1 MVRSTFTGFS
11 MAQLALGAS
20 QKALDVTGQNI
31 SNINTKGYTRQR
43 LDQVSI
49 APQIA
54 GNFSSPNDAKV
65 GMGVMITG
73 VSQIR
78 DPFLDRQ
85 YRTQLTK
92 IGTADAIDSILAEVS
107 GVFDESNKEA
117 IKEQMSEIVKQIDK
131 LSQPGQSA
139 DDNMI
144 RSSMAVLLN
153 YMHQNA
159 KELEGVEKKLVD
171 KMNDVHIKDIQLTLE
186 NISKLNK
193 SIKSAQ
199 ILGDP
204 ALELKDQRNVLLD
217 DLSTYFPIKIE
228 TPKVDLGG
236 GVYYEHLR
244 VTFEGDGEN
253 VVLVDGDDIGEV
265 SFTKQGDHQ
274 YTIEMQGLPAK
285 AGDPK
290 PAKKDVTAALK
301 DGVLKG
307 NMQLL
312 NEQGR
317 FDEPQISN
325 SLCGLGYYEKTFDLF
340 ANALAVEMNKLNGV
354 EYNPDGTV
362 VAGTEKNAL
371 FTTDK
376 GEVTGFTAANIMISE
391 GWSNGSV
398 KIKHAPDGAGST
410 ANENLLKMV
419 GLLSDTKITVP
430 YKDAD
435 GNDQELKTS
444 LFDLYAGLQN
454 NVAIDKKSYEALLK
468 NRQTVAGQASDLRDS
483 VVSVNLDEEVMNIMR
498 YQQSYSAASRMV
510 TAFDQMLERLIT
522 NTGVVGR

>member
-49 APQIA
+49 APQVA
-54 GNFSSPNDAKV
+54 GSFSSPNDAKV

-73 VSQIR
+73 ISQIR

-85 YRTQLTK
+85 YRNQLTK
-92 IGTADAIDSILAEVS
+92 IGTADAIDSVLAEVS
-107 GVFDESNKEA
+107 NVFDELNKEA

-144 RSSMAVLLN
+144 RSSVSVLLN
-153 YMHQNA
+153 YIHQNA
-159 KELEGVEKKLVD
+159 KELQGVETKLVD

-199 ILGDP
+199 ILGDA

-217 DLSTYFPIKIE
+217 DLATYFPIKIE
-228 TPKVDLGG
+228 TPKVDMGG
-236 GVYYEHLR
+236 GVFYEHLK
-244 VTFEGDGEN
+244 VSFEGEGESILLIN
-253 VVLVDGDDIGEV
+253 GDEIGEV
-265 SFTKQGDHQ
+265 SFTKNGEHD
-274 YTIEMQGLPAK
+274 YSIEMQGVAEK
-285 AGDPK
+285 AGDTA
-290 PAKKDVTAALK
+290 PAKKDITSILK
-301 DGVLKG
+301 DGILKG

-317 FDEPQISN
+317 YDEPNASGA
-325 SLCGLGYYEKTFDLF
+325 LCGLGYYEKTFDLF
-340 ANALAVEMNKLNGV
+340 ANSLAMELNKLNGV
-354 EYNPDGTV
+354 EYNADGTV
-362 VAGTEKNAL
+362 VQGTEQNAL
-371 FTTDK
+371 FTTNK
-376 GEVTGFTAANIMISE
+376 GDVTGFTAENIMISE

-410 ANENLLKMV
+410 ANETLLKMI
-419 GLLSDTKITVP
+419 GIFSNTKVTIP
-430 YKDAD
+430 YKDAA
-435 GNDQELKTS
+435 GQDQELETS
-444 LFDLYAGLQN
+444 LFDLYSSLQN
-454 NVAIDKKSYEALLK
+454 VVSIDKKSYEALLK
-468 NRQTVAGQASDLRDS
+468 NRQTVAGQAADLRDS
-483 VVSVNLDEEVMNIMR
+483 VMSVNLDEEVMNIMR

>member
-85 YRTQLTK
+85 YRNQLTK
-92 IGTADAIDSILAEVS
+92 IGTADAIDSVLAEVS

-117 IKEQMSEIVKQIDK
+117 IKEQMSEIVKQLDK

-144 RSSMAVLLN
+144 RSSISVLLN

-159 KELEGVEKKLVD
+159 KEMEGVEKKLVD

-204 ALELKDQRNVLLD
+204 ALELKDQRNLLLD

-228 TPKVDLGG
+228 TPKVDMGG
-236 GVYYEHLR
+236 GVYYEHLK
-244 VTFEGDGEN
+244 VTFEGEGES
-253 VVLVDGDDIGEV
+253 VLLINGDEIGEV
-265 SFTKQGDHQ
+265 SFTKNGEHDYAIQMEGV
-274 YTIEMQGLPAK
+274 PANP
-285 AGDPK
+285 GDPK
-290 PAKKDVTAALK
+290 PAKKDVTLALK
-301 DGVLKG
+301 DGILKG
-307 NMQLL
+307 NIQLL

-317 FDEPQISN
+317 YDEPKAAN
-325 SLCGLGYYEKTFDLF
+325 AMCGLGYYEKTFDLF
-340 ANALAVEMNKLNGV
+340 ANSLAIEMNKLNGV
-354 EYNPDGTV
+354 EYNPDGSV
-362 VAGTEKNAL
+362 VAGTEKHAL
-371 FTTDK
+371 FTTNK
-376 GEVTGFTAANIMISE
+376 GDLNGFTAENIMISE
-391 GWSNGSV
+391 AWANGSV
-398 KIKHAPDGAGST
+398 KIKHAPDGSGST
-410 ANENLLKMV
+410 SNEIILKMM
-419 GLLSDTKITVP
+419 GLFSDTKVTVP

-435 GNDQELKTS
+435 GNDQEINTS

-454 NVAIDKKSYEALLK
+454 TVAIDKKSYESLLK
-468 NRQTVAGQASDLRDS
+468 NRQTVAGQASDLRDATM
-483 VVSVNLDEEVMNIMR
+483 SVNLDEEVMNIMR